1 MRIDP
6 HAELPESADGICT
19 VPAAADNTV
28 VAVSAGHHMGEGD
41 EVLFRRAGLPGR
53 LIPVP
58 PQIAAGCGLARK
70 ALPQERDAL
79 CTALDTA
86 AVGHRGCFLLDM
98 Y

>member
-6 HAELPESADGICT
+6 HAELPDSADGICT

-28 VAVSAGHHMGEGD
+28 VAVSAGHMGEGD

-53 LIPVP
+53 M
-58 PQIAAGCGLARK
+58 AWK

-86 AVGHRGCFLLDM
+86 AIGHSGCFLSEM

>member
-6 HAELPESADGICT
+6 HAELPDSADGICT

-28 VAVSAGHHMGEGD
+28 VAVSAGHMGEGD

-53 LIPVP
+53 MIPVP
-58 PQIAAGCGLARK
+58 SQIAAGCGLAWK

-86 AVGHRGCFLLDM
+86 AVGHNGCFTLEM

>member
-6 HAELPESADGICT
+6 HAELPDSADGICT

-53 LIPVP
+53 FSFSVFNSEDEADMAIQAVKE
-58 PQIAAGCGLARK
+58 LAQSK
-70 ALPQERDAL
+70 
-79 CTALDTA
+79 
-86 AVGHRGCFLLDM
+86 
-98 Y
+98 